1 MTTKS
6 KEEKK
11 WSEAKE
17 EADKALANVKTSV
30 SRLRD
35 DMHVV
40 RNEMAKFKE
49 AVQSDIQRLVELR
62 EKDINE
68 IRNQFA
74 KK

>member
-17 EADKALANVKTSV
+17 EA
-30 SRLRD
+30 
-35 DMHVV
+35 
-40 RNEMAKFKE
+40 
-49 AVQSDIQRLVELR
+49 